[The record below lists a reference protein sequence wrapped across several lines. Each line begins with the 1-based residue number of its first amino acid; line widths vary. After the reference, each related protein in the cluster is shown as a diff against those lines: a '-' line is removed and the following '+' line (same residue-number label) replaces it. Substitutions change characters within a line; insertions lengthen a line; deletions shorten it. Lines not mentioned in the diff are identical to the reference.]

1 MAISDKVVD
10 RSNVMRFGEPGELHM
25 GTPPAAP
32 EGSPKHLPRT
42 TWNEWCEP
50 IPPDVPA
57 TEIEKWI
64 NRANRSLSR
73 IGKPFGHRV
82 AQAMKLYIELYPDKS
97 RDGAKKAMADQIE
110 QRVLPKFRGVDPQE
124 EGPNVGLINELVPL
138 IQDLGDEELK
148 DAVVKDIEDD
158 HVFTWSGFSRT
169 I

>member
-1 MAISDKVVD
+1 
-10 RSNVMRFGEPGELHM
+10 
-25 GTPPAAP
+25 
-32 EGSPKHLPRT
+32 
-42 TWNEWCEP
+42 
-50 IPPDVPA
+50 
-57 TEIEKWI
+57 
-64 NRANRSLSR
+64 
-73 IGKPFGHRV
+73 
-82 AQAMKLYIELYPDKS
+82 
-97 RDGAKKAMADQIE
+97 MADQIE